1 MTFMDKSRLRPFI
14 ADDKQDG
21 PDTVL
26 VIKGFSGR
34 DEINSF
40 LDALLSSGAVIPMGE
55 QQ

>member
-1 MTFMDKSRLRPFI
+1 MIDKSRLRPFI
-14 ADDKQDG
+14 ADSEEDG

-34 DEINSF
+34 AEIEHF
-40 LDALLSSGAVIPMGE
+40 IEALEMSGVFRAPKDL